1 MLFLISDGLG
11 PALEVKKEYANGVA
25 VL

>member
-11 PALEVKKEYANGVA
+11 TALEVKKEYAKGVA